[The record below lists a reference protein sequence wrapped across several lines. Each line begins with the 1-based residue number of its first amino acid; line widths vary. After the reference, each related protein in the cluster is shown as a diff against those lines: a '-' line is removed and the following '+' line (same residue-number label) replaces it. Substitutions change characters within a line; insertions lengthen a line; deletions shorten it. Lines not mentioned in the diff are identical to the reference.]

1 VPLRNLLILTT
12 FLLGSAWALAQTPV
26 DTSDN
31 QVWTEVYI
39 ARHIAENATVR
50 GLVATHI
57 GDDVSRPVEEQFGI
71 GLVYSPTP
79 FISFAPFYRWVP
91 TQKTSGQ
98 HSNEHRETMEV
109 TFRAP
114 PFAQFLLSDHNSG
127 ELRIIDGRASERYYN
142 FVQLEREVHVAQKRI
157 SPYVGF
163 KIFYDTRYGEW
174 TRKRYIAGVKLP
186 VQKHLTFEPYYFRQ
200 NDRRSVPGDL
210 NVVSLAVRLEY

>member
-1 VPLRNLLILTT
+1 M
-12 FLLGSAWALAQTPV
+12 

-39 ARHIAENATVR
+39 LKKVAERTSVR
-50 GLVATHI
+50 GLFATHI
-57 GDDVSRPVEEQFGI
+57 GDDVSRLEEEQLGF

-91 TQKTSGQ
+91 TQKAAGQ

-114 PFAQFLLSDHNSG
+114 QFAHFSLSDHNSG

-142 FVQLEREVHVAQKRI
+142 FVQLEREVHLDHKRFT
-157 SPYVGF
+157 PYAGVE
-163 KIFYDTRYGEW
+163 IFYDTRYGEW
-174 TRKRYIAGVKLP
+174 SRKRYIAGLKLP
-186 VQKHLTFEPYYFRQ
+186 VQKHLLLEPYYFRQ
-200 NDRRSVPGDL
+200 NDRRAVPGDW